1 MRKLLAILMT
11 LPLFKA
17 AAADLHVFATA
28 SLPDALKEIAAGF
41 EKESAMHATLNL
53 GGSSLLAWQIE
64 KGAST
69 DVFVSAEA
77 KMDELQKNGFIV
89 VATDKADFAF
99 AYKTEAAHFKTDA
112 LDLHRPGKRNAR
124 NSLSRHDLAGN
135 KTARRGGAIPQ
146 VFRFFRRARLLRA
159 LRLRCA
165 ALMWLAPDEWQAAR
179 FTLLACALST
189 TLILPFG
196 LGLAWLLSRPRW
208 FGKSIVE
215 TLVTL
220 PLVMPPVATGLI
232 LLKLLG
238 RRGPLGGWLHRH
250 FDFDIV
256 FTWRAVVIAAAV
268 MSFPLLV
275 RSARVGFQEVNR
287 RYEEMAR
294 TLGAG
299 EWRVFATVSLPL
311 AARAILGGV
320 LLAFARAVG
329 EFGATILV
337 AGNIPG
343 ETTTLSLRIYEA
355 VQLGHDAVAYRL
367 LVVCIVIAFVAV
379 FAGEWLLRKRET
391 R

>member
-1 MRKLLAILMT
+1 
-11 LPLFKA
+11 
-17 AAADLHVFATA
+17 
-28 SLPDALKEIAAGF
+28 
-41 EKESAMHATLNL
+41 
-53 GGSSLLAWQIE
+53 
-64 KGAST
+64 
-69 DVFVSAEA
+69 
-77 KMDELQKNGFIV
+77 
-89 VATDKADFAF
+89 
-99 AYKTEAAHFKTDA
+99 
-112 LDLHRPGKRNAR
+112 
-124 NSLSRHDLAGN
+124 
-135 KTARRGGAIPQ
+135 
-146 VFRFFRRARLLRA
+146 
-159 LRLRCA
+159 
-165 ALMWLAPDEWQAAR
+165 MWLAPDEWQAAR

-238 RRGPLGGWLHRH
+238 RRGPLGDWLHRH

-320 LLAFARAVG
+320 LLAFARAMG

-355 VQLGHDAVAYRL
+355 VQLGHDAVASRL
-367 LVVCIVIAFVAV
+367 LLVCIVIAFVAV

>member
-1 MRKLLAILMT
+1 
-11 LPLFKA
+11 
-17 AAADLHVFATA
+17 
-28 SLPDALKEIAAGF
+28 
-41 EKESAMHATLNL
+41 
-53 GGSSLLAWQIE
+53 
-64 KGAST
+64 
-69 DVFVSAEA
+69 
-77 KMDELQKNGFIV
+77 
-89 VATDKADFAF
+89 
-99 AYKTEAAHFKTDA
+99 
-112 LDLHRPGKRNAR
+112 
-124 NSLSRHDLAGN
+124 
-135 KTARRGGAIPQ
+135 
-146 VFRFFRRARLLRA
+146 
-159 LRLRCA
+159 
-165 ALMWLAPDEWQAAR
+165 MWLAPDEWQAAR

-238 RRGPLGGWLHRH
+238 RRGPLGDWLHRH

-355 VQLGHDAVAYRL
+355 VQLGHDAVASRL
-367 LVVCIVIAFVAV
+367 LLVCIVIAFVAV